1 MDVRRQYLKYIG
13 ESLSLVASLNVACYF
28 VMRIWD
34 MDLVAA
40 MVASMLFVLVV
51 DISTALLWRWVVT
64 KHKNLLPSFFTGVSG
79 FRFLG
84 ALILLL
90 IGYFIVGRESM
101 LTFICVF
108 FVYYVLSLV
117 HHSIFFSRM
126 SNRI

>member
-1 MDVRRQYLKYIG
+1 MDVSRQHLKYIG
-13 ESLSLVASLNVACYF
+13 ESLFLVANLTLAGYF

-34 MDLVAA
+34 VDLWAA
-40 MVASMLFVLVV
+40 MLSSMGFVLVV
-51 DISTALLWRWVVT
+51 DIATAFLWRWVVT
-64 KHKNLLPSFFTGVSG
+64 KHKNMLPSFFTGVSG

-108 FVYYVLSLV
+108 FVYYMLSIV

-126 SNRI
+126 SKRV

>member
-1 MDVRRQYLKYIG
+1 MDVSRQHLKYIG

-51 DISTALLWRWVVT
+51 DIATAFLWRWVVT
-64 KHKNLLPSFFTGVSG
+64 KHKNMLPSFFTGVSG

-90 IGYFIVGRESM
+90 IGYLMVGRDGM

-108 FVYYVLSLV
+108 FVYYMLSIV

-126 SNRI
+126 SKRV